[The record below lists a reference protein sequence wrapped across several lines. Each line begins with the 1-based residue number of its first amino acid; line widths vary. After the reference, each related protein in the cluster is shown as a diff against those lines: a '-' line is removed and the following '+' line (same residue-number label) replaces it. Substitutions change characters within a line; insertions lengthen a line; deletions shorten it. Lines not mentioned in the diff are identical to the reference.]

1 MKNQIKDKVTQIM
14 YGNGPTG
21 NQLLRAVLRTISVF
35 YTAGVRMR
43 GAAYRF
49 RIKSVRK
56 LPCLVISVGNIT
68 VGGTGKSPMVIYL
81 AKMLRGMGYELAV
94 LSRGYKGAAEKSG
107 GLVSDGQSLLMGAEA
122 AGDEPFMLARTLLA
136 YGVPVM
142 VGQDRYRSGM
152 RAVGHFR
159 PHVVLLDDG
168 FQHRRLHRD
177 LDIVLLDGEQPLGN
191 GHLFPRGT
199 LREPPA
205 ALKRA
210 DLVVMTRCDRAS
222 SKGLQNS
229 LDLLKK
235 IAPTR
240 PVFRTRHQPR
250 LYASVSKAGPED
262 SFESGQSTAPP
273 TPEHLLSQKRVYAFS
288 GIARNSDFRHTL
300 EALGADLTGFKSFPD
315 HYQYTA
321 ADMKMLHSEALERN
335 TDCFV
340 TTQKDYCRFGSYL
353 ELPVDLIVI
362 GVRIDFR
369 DQVQSF
375 RNAVV
380 EHLPPL
386 SH

>member
-1 MKNQIKDKVTQIM
+1 MKNQIKDKVTQSM

-21 NQLLRAVLRTISVF
+21 SKLLRAALRAVSF
-35 YTAGVRMR
+35 LYAAGVRVR

-49 RIKSVRK
+49 RINSVRK
-56 LPCLVISVGNIT
+56 LPCFVISVGNIT
-68 VGGTGKSPMVIYL
+68 VGGTGKSPMVLYL
-81 AKMLRGMGYELAV
+81 AKMLREMGYELVV
-94 LSRGYKGAAEKSG
+94 LSRGYMGAAEKKG
-107 GLVSDGQSLLMGAEA
+107 GMVSDGQRLLMAPDA
-122 AGDEPFMLARTLLA
+122 TGDEPYMLAQALLSS
-136 YGVPVM
+136 GVPVM
-142 VGQDRYRSGM
+142 VGQDRFRSGM

-159 PHVVLLDDG
+159 PHVVLMDDG

-177 LDIVLLDGEQPLGN
+177 LDIVLMDGERPLGN
-191 GHLFPRGT
+191 GYLFPRGT

-205 ALKRA
+205 ALRRA

-235 IAPTR
+235 IAPTP

-250 LYASVSKAGPED
+250 LCASVSKAGPAD
-262 SFESGQSTAPP
+262 RFESVQSTAPP
-273 TPEHLLSQKRVYAFS
+273 TPEQILSQKRVYAFS

-315 HYQYTA
+315 HYRYTA
-321 ADMKMLHSEALERN
+321 ADFKMLHGAALEKN

-340 TTQKDYCRFGSYL
+340 TTEKDYCRFGSYL
-353 ELPVDLIVI
+353 ELPADLIVI
-362 GVRIDFR
+362 GVRIDFG
-369 DQVQSF
+369 DQAESF
-375 RNAVV
+375 RKTVA
-380 EHLPPL
+380 EHLPSL